1 MQTDKLM
8 EMLEERF
15 GVPRDFAIPLMP
27 MLERVA
33 LQEPSTEE
41 WMLVLGGVAR
51 AYRASQG
58 EGEGQ
63 GDGEIGEVSG
73 LMTQFSSE
81 LRKLDESLKV
91 LSVYLE
97 RVRQQLHPSLGSRL
111 IH

>member
-1 MQTDKLM
+1 METKKLM
-8 EMLEERF
+8 DMLEERY
-15 GVPRDFAIPLMP
+15 GVPREFAVPLIP

-33 LQEPSTEE
+33 SQEPSLDE
-41 WMLVLGGVAR
+41 WTLVLGGVAR

-58 EGEGQ
+58 ESDVE
-63 GDGEIGEVSG
+63 EVSG
-73 LMTQFSSE
+73 LMGQFSSE

-97 RVRQQLHPSLGSRL
+97 RVQQQLHPSLGSRL

>member
-1 MQTDKLM
+1 MQTKKLID
-8 EMLEERF
+8 MLEDRY
-15 GVPRDFAIPLMP
+15 GVPREFATPLIP

-33 LQEPSTEE
+33 LQEPSIDE
-41 WMLVLGGVAR
+41 WTLVLGGVAR

-58 EGEGQ
+58 ES
-63 GDGEIGEVSG
+63 DVGEVCG

-97 RVRQQLHPSLGSRL
+97 RVHQQLHPSLGSR
-111 IH
+111 IVH